1 MKELPRGKIINYM
14 EILKE
19 KYEWDIKNLQTK
31 ILHLKRKAEVLLE
44 LIKVI
49 EKKENPISPK
59 TPSDGHSR

>member
-1 MKELPRGKIINYM
+1 M